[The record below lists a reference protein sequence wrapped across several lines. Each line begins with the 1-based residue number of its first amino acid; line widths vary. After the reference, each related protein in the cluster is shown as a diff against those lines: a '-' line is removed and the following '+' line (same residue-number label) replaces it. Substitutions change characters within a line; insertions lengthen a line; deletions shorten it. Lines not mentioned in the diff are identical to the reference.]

1 MELMCMPKKNKAVAL
16 RYEMNQNKAPIVI
29 ASGYGEIAER
39 IIHIG
44 EKHGIPI
51 YQDDQASS
59 ILCMLKLGQSIPEEL
74 YSLIATLYIELV
86 QFAENNV
93 KK

>member
-1 MELMCMPKKNKAVAL
+1 MPKQEKAVAL
-16 RYEMNQNKAPIVI
+16 KYEVDQDKAPMII
-29 ASGYGEIAER
+29 ASGYGEIAQR

-74 YSLIATLYIELV
+74 YQLIATIYIELV
-86 QFAENNV
+86 NFAENNI

>member
-1 MELMCMPKKNKAVAL
+1 MPKKNKAVAL

-51 YQDDQASS
+51 YQDDQTSS

-74 YSLIATLYIELV
+74 YSLVATLYIELV

>member
-1 MELMCMPKKNKAVAL
+1 MELMFMPKKSKAVAL

>member
-1 MELMCMPKKNKAVAL
+1 MPKKNKAVAL
-16 RYEMNQNKAPIVI
+16 RYEINQNKAPIVI

>member
-1 MELMCMPKKNKAVAL
+1 MELISMPKKKKAVAL
-16 RYEMNQNKAPIVI
+16 QYEMNQNKAPIVI
-29 ASGYGEIAER
+29 ASGYGEVAQK

-59 ILCMLKLGQSIPEEL
+59 ILCMLKLGQTIPEEL
-74 YSLIATLYIELV
+74 YSLIASLYIELV
-86 QFAENNV
+86 HFAENNL

>member
-1 MELMCMPKKNKAVAL
+1 MSMPKQEKAVAL
-16 RYEMNQNKAPIVI
+16 KYEVDQDKAPIII
-29 ASGYGEIAER
+29 ASGYGEIAQR

-74 YSLIATLYIELV
+74 YQLIATIYIELV
-86 QFAENNV
+86 NFAENNT

>member
-1 MELMCMPKKNKAVAL
+1 MPKQEKAVAL
-16 RYEMNQNKAPIVI
+16 KYEVDQDKAPIII
-29 ASGYGEIAER
+29 ASGYGEIAQR

-74 YSLIATLYIELV
+74 YQLIATIYIELV
-86 QFAENNV
+86 NFAENNI

>member
-1 MELMCMPKKNKAVAL
+1 MPKKKKAVAL
-16 RYEMNQNKAPIVI
+16 RYEIDQNKAPIII
-29 ASGYGEIAER
+29 ASGYGDIAQR

-74 YSLIATLYIELV
+74 YSLIASIYVELV
-86 QFAENNV
+86 EFAENNI

>member
-1 MELMCMPKKNKAVAL
+1 MPKKRKAVAL
-16 RYEMNQNKAPIVI
+16 KYEMKHDSAPIVI
-29 ASGYGEIAER
+29 ASGYGNIAQR

-59 ILCMLKLGQSIPEEL
+59 ILCMLKLGQTIPEEL
-74 YSLIATLYIELV
+74 YSLIASIYIELV
-86 QFAENNV
+86 QIAENNT

>member
-1 MELMCMPKKNKAVAL
+1 MESIYMPKKKKAVAL

-29 ASGYGEIAER
+29 ASGYGEVAQK

-59 ILCMLKLGQSIPEEL
+59 ILCMLKLGQTIPEEL
-74 YSLIATLYIELV
+74 YSLIASLYIEFV
-86 QFAENNV
+86 HFAENNL

>member
-1 MELMCMPKKNKAVAL
+1 MPKQEKAVAL
-16 RYEMNQNKAPIVI
+16 KYEVDQDKAPIII
-29 ASGYGEIAER
+29 ASGYGEIAQR

-74 YSLIATLYIELV
+74 YELIATIYIELV
-86 QFAENNV
+86 NFAENNT

>member
-1 MELMCMPKKNKAVAL
+1 MPKQEKAVAL
-16 RYEMNQNKAPIVI
+16 KYEVDQDKAPIII
-29 ASGYGEIAER
+29 ASGYGEIAQR

-74 YSLIATLYIELV
+74 YQLIATIYIELV
-86 QFAENNV
+86 NFAENNT
-93 KK
+93 KE

>member
-1 MELMCMPKKNKAVAL
+1 MPKQEKAVAL
-16 RYEMNQNKAPIVI
+16 KYEVDQDKAPIII
-29 ASGYGEIAER
+29 ASGYGEIAQR

-74 YSLIATLYIELV
+74 YQLIATIYIELV
-86 QFAENNV
+86 NFAENNT

>member
-1 MELMCMPKKNKAVAL
+1 MESMSMPKKKKAVAL
-16 RYEMNQNKAPIVI
+16 QYEMNQNKAPIVI
-29 ASGYGEIAER
+29 ASGYGEVAQK

-59 ILCMLKLGQSIPEEL
+59 ILCMLKLGQTIPEEL
-74 YSLIATLYIELV
+74 YSLIASLYIELV
-86 QFAENNV
+86 HFAENNL

>member
-1 MELMCMPKKNKAVAL
+1 MPKKRKAVAL
-16 RYEMNQNKAPIVI
+16 KYEMNHDSAPIVI
-29 ASGYGEIAER
+29 ASGYGDIAQR
-39 IIHIG
+39 IIHIV

-59 ILCMLKLGQSIPEEL
+59 ILCMLKLGQTIPEEL
-74 YSLIATLYIELV
+74 YSLIASIYIELV
-86 QFAENNV
+86 QIAENNT

>member
-1 MELMCMPKKNKAVAL
+1 MESISMPKKKKAVAL
-16 RYEMNQNKAPIVI
+16 QYEMNQNKAPIVI
-29 ASGYGEIAER
+29 ASGYGEVAQK

-59 ILCMLKLGQSIPEEL
+59 ILCMLKLGQTIPEEL
-74 YSLIATLYIELV
+74 YSLIASLYIELV
-86 QFAENNV
+86 HFAENNL

>member
-1 MELMCMPKKNKAVAL
+1 MPKQEKAVAFK
-16 RYEMNQNKAPIVI
+16 YEVDQDIAPIII
-29 ASGYGEIAER
+29 ASGYGEIAQR

-74 YSLIATLYIELV
+74 YQLIATIYIELV
-86 QFAENNV
+86 NFAENNT

>member
-1 MELMCMPKKNKAVAL
+1 MESTSMPRKKKAVAL

-29 ASGYGEIAER
+29 ASGYGEIAQR

-74 YSLIATLYIELV
+74 YSLIASLYIELV
-86 QFAENNV
+86 QFAENNI

>member
-1 MELMCMPKKNKAVAL
+1 MPKQEKAVAL
-16 RYEMNQNKAPIVI
+16 KYEVDQDKAPIII
-29 ASGYGEIAER
+29 ASGYGEIAQR

-44 EKHGIPI
+44 EKQGIPI

-74 YSLIATLYIELV
+74 YQLIATIYIELV
-86 QFAENNV
+86 NFAENNT

>member
-1 MELMCMPKKNKAVAL
+1 MESTSMPKKKKAVAL

-29 ASGYGEIAER
+29 ASGYGEVAQR

-74 YSLIATLYIELV
+74 YSLIASLYIELV
-86 QFAENNV
+86 QFAENNI

>member
-1 MELMCMPKKNKAVAL
+1 MPKKKKAVAL
-16 RYEMNQNKAPIVI
+16 RYEIDRNKAPIII
-29 ASGYGEIAER
+29 ASGYGDIAQR

-74 YSLIATLYIELV
+74 YSLIASIYVELV
-86 QFAENNV
+86 EFAENNI

>member
-1 MELMCMPKKNKAVAL
+1 MPKKKKAVAL

-29 ASGYGEIAER
+29 ASGYGEVAQK

-59 ILCMLKLGQSIPEEL
+59 ILCMLKLGQTIPEEL
-74 YSLIATLYIELV
+74 YSLIASLYIEFV
-86 QFAENNV
+86 HFAENNL

>member
-1 MELMCMPKKNKAVAL
+1 MESMSMPKKKKAVAL

-29 ASGYGEIAER
+29 ASGYGEVAQK

-44 EKHGIPI
+44 EKYGIPI

-59 ILCMLKLGQSIPEEL
+59 ILCMLKLGQTIPEEL
-74 YSLIATLYIELV
+74 YSLIASLYIELV
-86 QFAENNV
+86 HFAENNL

>member
-1 MELMCMPKKNKAVAL
+1 MPKQEIAVAL
-16 RYEMNQNKAPIVI
+16 KYEVDQDKAPIII
-29 ASGYGEIAER
+29 ASGYGEIAQR

-74 YSLIATLYIELV
+74 YQLIATIYIELV
-86 QFAENNV
+86 NFAENNT

>member
-1 MELMCMPKKNKAVAL
+1 MPKKRKAVAL
-16 RYEMNQNKAPIVI
+16 KYEMNHDSAPIVI
-29 ASGYGEIAER
+29 ASGYGDIAQR

-59 ILCMLKLGQSIPEEL
+59 ILCMLKLGQTIPEEL
-74 YSLIATLYIELV
+74 YSLIASIYIELV
-86 QFAENNV
+86 QIAENNT

>member
-1 MELMCMPKKNKAVAL
+1 MPKKKKAVAL
-16 RYEMNQNKAPIVI
+16 RYEIDQNKAPIII
-29 ASGYGEIAER
+29 ASGYGDIAQR

-59 ILCMLKLGQSIPEEL
+59 ILCMLKLGQPIPEEL
-74 YSLIATLYIELV
+74 YSLIASIYVELV
-86 QFAENNV
+86 EFAENNI

>member
-1 MELMCMPKKNKAVAL
+1 MPKKNKAVAL
-16 RYEMNQNKAPIVI
+16 RYEMNQNKAPIVV

>member
-1 MELMCMPKKNKAVAL
+1 MHKKNKAVAL
-16 RYEMNQNKAPIVI
+16 SYDLTKDRAPIVI
-29 ASGYGEIAER
+29 ASGYGEIANK

-44 EKHGIPI
+44 EHHGIPI
-51 YQDDQASS
+51 YQDDQSAS

-74 YSLIATLYIELV
+74 YVLIASLYVELLKH
-86 QFAENNV
+86 AENVV